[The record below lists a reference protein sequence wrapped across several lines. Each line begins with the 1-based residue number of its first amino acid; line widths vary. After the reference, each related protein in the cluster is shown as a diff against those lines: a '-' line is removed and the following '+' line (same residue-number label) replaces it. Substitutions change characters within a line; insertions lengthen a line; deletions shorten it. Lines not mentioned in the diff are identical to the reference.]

1 MASNVYQIVRDAIVN
16 KRQIVERYNDFVR
29 EMCPH
34 CIGKGKNGQE
44 MALFFQFAGGSKSGL
59 PPEGEWRCIDLRELT
74 DVTAREGQWHTDD
87 SHKKSQTCVKQIDV
101 EVAH

>member
-1 MASNVYQIVRDAIVN
+1 MASAVYQIVRDAIVN
-16 KRQIVERYNDFVR
+16 KRQIVGHYKDHQR

-34 CIGKGKNGQE
+34 CIGRGKDGQE
-44 MALFFQFAGGSKSGL
+44 MALFFQFAGGSSSGL

-74 DVTAREGQWHTDD
+74 NVSARAGQWHTGA

-101 EVAH
+101 EVPH